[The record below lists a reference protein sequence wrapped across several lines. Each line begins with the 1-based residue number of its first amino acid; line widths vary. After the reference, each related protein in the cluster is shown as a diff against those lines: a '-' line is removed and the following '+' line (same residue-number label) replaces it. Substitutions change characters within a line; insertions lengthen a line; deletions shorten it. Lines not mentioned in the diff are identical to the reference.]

1 VVLYI
6 RLSAYKDVKMDVK
19 TLELEVNLLHERI
32 CSALSDTTR
41 IMILYLLAERDMY
54 VNEIAE
60 ELNAPQST
68 VSRHLKVLRERSLVT
83 TERQGTAV
91 LYSLEDKRII
101 QSLDLMRSILND
113 QIQANAQITGNRL

>member
-1 VVLYI
+1 
-6 RLSAYKDVKMDVK
+6 MDVK

-91 LYSLEDKRII
+91 LYSLVDKRII

>member
-1 VVLYI
+1 
-6 RLSAYKDVKMDVK
+6 MDVK
-19 TLELEVNLLHERI
+19 SLELEVNLLHGRI

-41 IMILYLLAERDMY
+41 IMILYLLAERDMF

-60 ELNAPQST
+60 ELDAPQST
-68 VSRHLKVLRERSLVT
+68 ISRHLKVLRERNLVS

-91 LYSLEDKRII
+91 LYSLVDERII

-113 QIQANAQITGNRL
+113 QIQTDAQITGNRL

>member
-1 VVLYI
+1 MGDK
-6 RLSAYKDVKMDVK
+6 S
-19 TLELEVNLLHERI
+19 LELEINLLHERI

-54 VNEIAE
+54 VNDIAE

-68 VSRHLKVLRERSLVT
+68 VSRHLKVLRERNLVA

-91 LYSLEDKRII
+91 LYSLVDKRII
-101 QSLDLMRSILND
+101 QSLDLMRSILDD
-113 QIQANAQITGNRL
+113 QIQANAQITGNRS

>member
-1 VVLYI
+1 
-6 RLSAYKDVKMDVK
+6 MDVK

-68 VSRHLKVLRERSLVT
+68 VSRHLKVLRERSLVA

-91 LYSLEDKRII
+91 LYSLVDKRII